1 VGTGPAWRHAR
12 WWLIVAAVVA
22 LHGLVMGWLSEQL
35 LALDARQASSRMAR
49 MQAAYVRELRP
60 TAPPAAPKPP
70 APHRAPR
77 PRAAAPVPAEA
88 ASRPAPEAREPAQ
101 AAAEAASAASASAWA
116 TAASAA
122 ASASAQTPPVQP
134 PGEPASTASQAGEPP
149 QLAEAAASAPP
160 EAAASALASTPP
172 ASAADTGASGA
183 AATTAA
189 ASTAS
194 APAAATS
201 DAVAPGPSDDAAA
214 DSFAWPLSTR
224 IRYVLTGQY
233 RGEVHGSAEVQWLR
247 DGDRYQV
254 HLDAVI
260 GPSFAPLG
268 SRRMSSAGRTTAL
281 GLQPEQ
287 YEQQTRMLLGEPRRL
302 RMAFDGD
309 AITLANGTR
318 VLRTPA
324 MQDVQD
330 TASQFVQLVWLFR
343 TQPALLEVG
352 RSVEF
357 MLALPRRVHRWTYD
371 VVGREPIATPAGPV
385 EAFHVKPRRDAL
397 PGDLTTEMWFA
408 PSLQYLPVR
417 LLIRQDAQTYVD
429 LAMQGLPEQA
439 QR

>member
-1 VGTGPAWRHAR
+1 V
-12 WWLIVAAVVA
+12 LA
-22 LHGLVMGWLSEQL
+22 LHGLVMGWLSDQL
-35 LALDARQASSRMAR
+35 LALDARQAGSRIAR

-60 TAPPAAPKPP
+60 TAPPAAPRPP
-70 APHRAPR
+70 APR
-77 PRAAAPVPAEA
+77 RAARSRAKAPVPAEA
-88 ASRPAPEAREPAQ
+88 AASQPHPPGRQEAQ
-101 AAAEAASAASASAWA
+101 AADEAAAAASSNSPAA
-116 TAASAA
+116 AASAA
-122 ASASAQTPPVQP
+122 AVAGADSPPLQP
-134 PGEPASTASQAGEPP
+134 AGEPASAPTQPNEAP
-149 QLAEAAASAPP
+149 QLAESAASAPPDAPASAPAGMAAAASAAVAGFGSTAGATAAASAPAGTASN
-160 EAAASALASTPP
+160 AATHEGP
-172 ASAADTGASGA
+172 ADAADG
-183 AATTAA
+183 
-189 ASTAS
+189 
-194 APAAATS
+194 
-201 DAVAPGPSDDAAA
+201 
-214 DSFAWPLSTR
+214 FAWPLSTR
-224 IRYVLTGQY
+224 IRYVLTGWY

-247 DGDRYQV
+247 EGERYQV

-260 GPSFAPLG
+260 GPGFAPLG
-268 SRRMSSAGRTTAL
+268 SRRMSSAGRTTAR

-287 YEQQTRMLLGEPRRL
+287 YEQQTRMLLAEPRRL
-302 RMAFDGD
+302 RMAFDD
-309 AITLANGTR
+309 EAITLANGTR

-343 TQPALLEVG
+343 TRPALLEVG

-371 VVGREPIATPAGPV
+371 VVAREQIPTPAGPV

>member
-1 VGTGPAWRHAR
+1 VGPGPVWRHAR
-12 WWLIVAAVVA
+12 WWLIVAAVLA
-22 LHGLVMGWLSEQL
+22 LHGLVMGWLSDQL
-35 LALDARQASSRMAR
+35 LALDARQAGSRIAR

-60 TAPPAAPKPP
+60 TAPPAAPRPP
-70 APHRAPR
+70 APR
-77 PRAAAPVPAEA
+77 RAARSRAKAPVPAEA
-88 ASRPAPEAREPAQ
+88 AASQPHPPGRQEAQ
-101 AAAEAASAASASAWA
+101 AADEAAAAASSNSPAA
-116 TAASAA
+116 AASAA
-122 ASASAQTPPVQP
+122 AVAGADSPPLQP
-134 PGEPASTASQAGEPP
+134 AGEPASAPTQPDEVP
-149 QLAEAAASAPP
+149 QLAESAASAPP
-160 EAAASALASTPP
+160 DAPASAPAGMAAAG
-172 ASAADTGASGA
+172 SAADTGAGS
-183 AATTAA
+183 TAG
-189 ASTAS
+189 AS
-194 APAAATS
+194 APAGAASNAATHE
-201 DAVAPGPSDDAAA
+201 GPADAA
-214 DSFAWPLSTR
+214 DGFAWPLSTR
-224 IRYVLTGQY
+224 IRYVLTGWY

-247 DGDRYQV
+247 EGERYQV

-260 GPSFAPLG
+260 GPGFAPLG
-268 SRRMSSAGRTTAL
+268 SRRMSSAGRTTAR

-287 YEQQTRMLLGEPRRL
+287 YEQQTRMLLAEPRRL
-302 RMAFDGD
+302 RMAFDD
-309 AITLANGTR
+309 EAITLANGTR

-343 TQPALLEVG
+343 TRPALLEVG

-371 VVGREPIATPAGPV
+371 VVAREQIPTPAGPV

>member
-1 VGTGPAWRHAR
+1 MGTGPAWRHGR
-12 WWLIVAAVVA
+12 WWLIVAAVLA
-22 LHGLVMGWLSEQL
+22 MHGLVMGWLSDQL

-60 TAPPAAPKPP
+60 TAPPAAPRPP
-70 APHRAPR
+70 APRRVPR
-77 PRAAAPVPAEA
+77 QQAAAPAEA
-88 ASRPAPEAREPAQ
+88 ASRPRPDVRPEAQ
-101 AAAEAASAASASAWA
+101 APAEAASATSTNSLAAAASDPVPSSADGTAPQPPDAPASAPTQADEPPKLAES
-116 TAASAA
+116 A
-122 ASASAQTPPVQP
+122 ASASPDA
-134 PGEPASTASQAGEPP
+134 PASTA
-149 QLAEAAASAPP
+149 AA
-160 EAAASALASTPP
+160 
-172 ASAADTGASGA
+172 ASAADTGASSPAGA
-183 AATTAA
+183 TATTASAAAGA
-189 ASTAS
+189 ASDTA
-194 APAAATS
+194 
-201 DAVAPGPSDDAAA
+201 APGLADAA

-224 IRYVLTGQY
+224 IRYVLTGWY

-260 GPSFAPLG
+260 GPAFAPLG

-287 YEQQTRMLLGEPRRL
+287 YEQQTRMLLAEPRRL
-302 RMAFDGD
+302 HMAFDGE

-324 MQDVQD
+324 MQNVQD

-371 VVGREPIATPAGPV
+371 VVAREPIATPAGPV

-439 QR
+439 ER